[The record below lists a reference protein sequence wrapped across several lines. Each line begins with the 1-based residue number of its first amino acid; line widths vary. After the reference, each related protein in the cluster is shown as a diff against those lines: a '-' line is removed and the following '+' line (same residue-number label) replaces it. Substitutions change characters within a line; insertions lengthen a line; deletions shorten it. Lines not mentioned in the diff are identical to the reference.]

1 MFYKKNL
8 KNGIRTLL
16 APVPGTKTVT
26 ILVLFGVGSRYEH
39 KRINGISHFIE
50 HMMFKGTLK
59 RPTAL
64 SISKELDGV
73 GAMYNAYTS
82 KDVTGY
88 WVKLDSTKLPLAL
101 DIVSDMLA
109 NSTFQDAEL
118 QREKKVICE
127 EIHMYKDNPIMYVD
141 TLLEQIMFED
151 SSLGWDIA
159 GEDKTVLAMTR
170 NDLVKFRDTHYRGKN
185 VVIGVAGNIEHE
197 KGFALLENYFGKSR
211 KGAVKENVFKEFI
224 EPKRTKPTV
233 LVSYKE
239 TEQVQIALGF
249 YGYHYNHK
257 DIYALS
263 LLTILLGVGMSSRL
277 FVNVREKHGLCY
289 SIHAGYESFHDTGSF
304 VVQAGLD
311 KTRIHKAINLIMK
324 ELSKVKKQGVTK
336 EELIRAKEYVRG
348 KSAIQLEDSLSVASW
363 YTNQEVHHNELL
375 TPEEKLDRYEKVS
388 HEDIKRVAQKLF
400 SQQPHLAIIGPYKDK
415 EEFIKLLSSK

>member
-141 TLLEQIMFED
+141 TLLEQIMFEE

-185 VVIGVAGNIEHE
+185 VVIGIAGNIEHE
-197 KGFALLENYFGKSR
+197 KGFALLESYFGKSR

-304 VVQAGLD
+304 VIQAGLD

-324 ELSKVKKQGVTK
+324 ELFKVKKQGVTK

-363 YTNQEVHHNELL
+363 YANQEVHHNELL
-375 TPEEKLDRYEKVS
+375 TPEEKLARYEKVN

-400 SQQPHLAIIGPYKDK
+400 SQQPHLAIIGPYKDE

>member
-50 HMMFKGTLK
+50 HMMFKGTHK

-73 GAMYNAYTS
+73 GAQYNAYTS

-88 WVKLDSTKLPLAL
+88 WVKLDSTKLSLAL
-101 DIVSDMLA
+101 DIVSDMLS

-141 TLLEQIMFED
+141 TLLEKIMFEP

-159 GEDKTVLAMTR
+159 GDDKTVLAMTR
-170 NDLVKFRDTHYRGKN
+170 NDLVKFRDAHYRGKN
-185 VVIGVAGNIEHE
+185 VVIGIAGNIEHE
-197 KGFALLENYFGKSR
+197 KGFVLLESYFGKSR
-211 KGAVKENVFKEFI
+211 GGVIKENVFKKFD

-311 KTRIHKAINLIMK
+311 KTRVHKAINLIMK
-324 ELSKVKKQGVTK
+324 ELFKVKKQGVTK

-363 YTNQEVHHNELL
+363 YANQEVHHNELL
-375 TPEEKLDRYEKVS
+375 TPEEKLTRYAQVS

-400 SQQPHLAIIGPYKDK
+400 SQQPHLAVIGPYKDEK
-415 EEFIKLLSSK
+415 EFINVLTD

>member
-50 HMMFKGTLK
+50 HMMFKGTHK

-73 GAMYNAYTS
+73 GAQYNAYTS

-88 WVKLDSTKLPLAL
+88 WVKLDSTKLSLAL
-101 DIVSDMLA
+101 DIVSDMLS

-141 TLLEQIMFED
+141 TLLEKIMFEP

-159 GEDKTVLAMTR
+159 GDDKTVLAMTR
-170 NDLVKFRDTHYRGKN
+170 NDLVKFRDAHYRGKN
-185 VVIGVAGNIEHE
+185 VVIGIAGNIEHE
-197 KGFALLENYFGKSR
+197 KGFALLESYFGKSR
-211 KGAVKENVFKEFI
+211 GGVIKENVFKKFD

-311 KTRIHKAINLIMK
+311 KTRVHKAINLIMK
-324 ELSKVKKQGVTK
+324 ELFKVKKQGVTK

-363 YTNQEVHHNELL
+363 YANQEVHHNELL
-375 TPEEKLDRYEKVS
+375 TPEEKLTRYAQVS

-400 SQQPHLAIIGPYKDK
+400 SQQPHLAVIGPYKDEK
-415 EEFIKLLSSK
+415 EFINVLTD